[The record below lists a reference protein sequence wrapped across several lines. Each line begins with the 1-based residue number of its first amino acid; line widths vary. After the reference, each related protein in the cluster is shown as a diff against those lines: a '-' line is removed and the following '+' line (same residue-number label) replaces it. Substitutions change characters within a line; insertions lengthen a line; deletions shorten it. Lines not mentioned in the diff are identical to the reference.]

1 MQEFY
6 RNIICD
12 KCGKAS
18 GNSDVIADYKV
29 VTYLGRHYDLCPM
42 CNISLRSKM
51 QDYEL
56 AVVESFVYPEGR
68 DV

>member
-18 GNSDVIADYKV
+18 GNSDVFMDYEV
-29 VTYLGRHYDLCPM
+29 VTYRGRVYDLCPT
-42 CNISLRSKM
+42 CSILLRSKLL
-51 QDYEL
+51 DYEL
-56 AVVESFVYPEGR
+56 AVTESFIYPEGR
-68 DV
+68 DI